1 MRAPN
6 PSLLSF
12 AAIALALA
20 ITPVDARSRKQDA
33 DRGFRYVDAA
43 KNMIV
48 LADGGRSEQTSAGTY
63 DLTLKGLVSI
73 DSLSQGLHLTSDKV
87 LCQTAKAASNR
98 MDVKH
103 AVATGKVHIVKTV
116 TNKGAKE
123 LTDITCSKGDLQV
136 ATAGDIVALAGPV
149 ALRSENPAKRRTLT
163 ATGSS
168 GTAVLE
174 PQAKTQAK
182 DGIRTAHL
190 AGPVKL
196 TLVQPAQK
204 DAADG
209 KPPGEARVV
218 ATSDEMD
225 ISNTGTQRTII
236 LRGHVKI
243 EGEGSSQMG
252 SFSGRQATVILNAAG
267 EVIAVNTGD
276 NN

>member
-1 MRAPN
+1 MT
-6 PSLLSF
+6 
-12 AAIALALA
+12 LALVIA
-20 ITPVDARSRKQDA
+20 PAYGWKLSQGGERQ
-33 DRGFRYVDAA
+33 FRYIDAA

-63 DLTLKGLVSI
+63 DLTLTGLVSI
-73 DSLSQGLHLTSDKV
+73 DSLSQGLHLTADKV
-87 LCQTAKAASNR
+87 QCQTAKAANNR

-116 TNKGAKE
+116 ANKGAKE
-123 LTDITCSKGDLQV
+123 ITDITCSKGDLQV
-136 ATAGDIVALAGPV
+136 AATGDIVALAGPV
-149 ALRSENPAKRRTLT
+149 SLRSESPAKRRTLT

-196 TLVQPAQK
+196 TLVQPAEK
-204 DAADG
+204 PAKTPADA
-209 KPPGEARVV
+209 KPPGEAKVV

-225 ISNTGTQRTII
+225 ISNTATLRTVI

-243 EGEGSSQMG
+243 DGEGSSRVG
-252 SFSGRQATVILNAAG
+252 SFSGIRQATVVLNAAG
-267 EVIAVNTGD
+267 EVISVNTGD
-276 NN
+276 MN